1 MTAEYVETAR
11 SPAVIDRRYSTP
23 PAFMCKK
30 PPVTRSRTTRID
42 LVAMP
47 RDSMFRVGPMAV
59 KYPLMPQRRKEKRKG
74 AATAKRAGVDPY
86 VATLL
91 EKITTGK
98 QQLLFRKGKKIYSQ
112 GDPADSI
119 YFIQSG
125 RIKIGV
131 VSAAGKEAVLAMPG
145 PHDFFGE
152 GSLVKQSLRVSTAV
166 TLEPCAVF
174 RIEKRAMIRALHEQ
188 SELSEKFMASLL
200 ARNIDL
206 EEDLCDQ
213 LFNHSE
219 KRLARVLLKLAR
231 LRETDLVLDASV
243 PVLSHET
250 LAEMV
255 GTTRAR
261 ITHFMNKF
269 RTMGLIDYNGELTIR
284 TELLTDLLL
293 HD

>member
-1 MTAEYVETAR
+1 MPANAKTSKR
-11 SPAVIDRRYSTP
+11 NNPSP
-23 PAFMCKK
+23 
-30 PPVTRSRTTRID
+30 
-42 LVAMP
+42 
-47 RDSMFRVGPMAV
+47 
-59 KYPLMPQRRKEKRKG
+59 
-74 AATAKRAGVDPY
+74 DPY

-91 EKITTGK
+91 GRVSEGK
-98 QQLLFRKGKKIYSQ
+98 HVMSVPKGKKIFSQ
-112 GDPADSI
+112 GDRADAI

-125 RIKIGV
+125 RVKITV
-131 VSAAGKEAVLAMPG
+131 VSSAGKEAVLAMLG

-152 GSLVKQSLRVSTAV
+152 GVLVGQSLRMSTAT
-166 TLEPCAVF
+166 TLEATTVF
-174 RIEKRAMIRALHEQ
+174 QVEKRAMLRAFHDQ
-188 SELSEKFMASLL
+188 PELSEKFMASLL

-231 LRETDLVLDASV
+231 LREHGIVPDATV
-243 PVLSHET
+243 PTLSHET

-255 GTTRAR
+255 GTTRSR

-269 RTMGLIDYNGELTIR
+269 RKMGLIDYNGGLSVR
-284 TELLTDLLL
+284 TELLTDLVL

>member
-1 MTAEYVETAR
+1 M
-11 SPAVIDRRYSTP
+11 S
-23 PAFMCKK
+23 
-30 PPVTRSRTTRID
+30 
-42 LVAMP
+42 
-47 RDSMFRVGPMAV
+47 SMAKG
-59 KYPLMPQRRKEKRKG
+59 RKE
-74 AATAKRAGVDPY
+74 AATVKGVGVDPY

-91 EKITTGK
+91 GKITAGK
-98 QQLLFRKGKKIYSQ
+98 QQLSFRRGEKIFSQ
-112 GDPADSI
+112 GEPADSI

-125 RIKIGV
+125 RIKITV

-145 PHDFFGE
+145 PHEFFGE
-152 GSLVKQSLRVSTAV
+152 GSLVNQSVRISTAE
-166 TLEPCAVF
+166 TLEPSTVF
-174 RIEKRAMIRALHEQ
+174 RIEKRAMIRSLHEQ
-188 SELSEKFMASLL
+188 TELSEKFMASLL
-200 ARNIDL
+200 TRNIDL

-231 LRETDLVLDASV
+231 LREHDLDLDATV

-255 GTTRAR
+255 GTTRSR

-284 TELLTDLLL
+284 TELLTDLVL